1 MAQGSGRA
9 CVYTCL
15 IGGYEALNEQ
25 PVAAVSGLDFIC
37 FTDDP
42 ALTSPSWQMRP
53 YRPAFPLDPVRNQRM
68 AKLSP
73 HELLPDYDLSLY
85 IDNSVILTA
94 PPEEVIARYLPEGQ
108 VAAIPGH
115 SFRASVRDE
124 FMEVLRMGLDDG
136 ARVLEQLNHYLMID
150 PAGLEAVP
158 FWSAIMLR
166 RHHDPEVIAAM
177 RLWLA
182 QVLRYSRRDQLSAT
196 HALARAGLQV
206 ARFEVDNLRSWFHRW
221 PVTPARDRDAFPFSP
236 ILSQLPAAV
245 LADDWRRARVALEA
259 RIAALEAELATTR
272 EERAREERANVAET
286 SPVVDST
293 GSDLERSPDTADG
306 VFPPAVPAFEP
317 DSAPNPPISAPNHT
331 RTASTSPPFGW
342 LAEVAARRKGRP
354 DR

>member
-1 MAQGSGRA
+1 MTGPTGRA

-25 PVAAVSGLDFIC
+25 PMAAASGLDFIC

-42 ALTSPSWQMRP
+42 ALTSASWQMRP
-53 YRPAFPLDPVRNQRM
+53 YRPAFPLDPVRSQRM

-94 PPEEVIARYLPEGQ
+94 PPEEVIARYLGDD
-108 VAAIPGH
+108 VAVAMPGH

-136 ARVLEQLNHYLMID
+136 ARVLEQLNHYMMSD
-150 PAGLEAVP
+150 PSVMEAVP

-166 RHHDPEVIAAM
+166 RHNDPKVIAAM

-182 QVLRYSRRDQLSAT
+182 QVLRYSRRDQLSGT
-196 HALARAGLQV
+196 YALARAGLQV
-206 ARFEVDNLRSWFHRW
+206 ARFELDNLGSWFHRW

-245 LADDWRRARVALEA
+245 LADDWRRARAALEA
-259 RIAALEAELATTR
+259 RIGELEAELATAQ
-272 EERAREERANVAET
+272 EERAIVVET
-286 SPVVDST
+286 SPGPDST
-293 GSDLERSPDTADG
+293 GSELERAQDTVEDAI
-306 VFPPAVPAFEP
+306 PPAAPAVEP
-317 DSAPNPPISAPNHT
+317 DSAPNPPISARNDT
-331 RTASTSPPFGW
+331 RTASASTPFGW
-342 LAEVAARRKGRP
+342 FAEVAARLKGRR

>member
-1 MAQGSGRA
+1 MTGPTGRA

-25 PVAAVSGLDFIC
+25 PMAAASGLDFIC

-42 ALTSPSWQMRP
+42 ALTSASWQIR
-53 YRPAFPLDPVRNQRM
+53 RFDSAFPLDPVRSQRM

-94 PPEEVIARYLPEGQ
+94 PPDEVIARYLPDG
-108 VAAIPGH
+108 VAVAMPGH

-136 ARVLEQLNHYLMID
+136 GRVLEQLNHYIMSD
-150 PAGLEAVP
+150 PSVLEAVP

-166 RHHDPEVIAAM
+166 RHHDPRVAAAM

-182 QVLRYSRRDQLSAT
+182 QVLRYSRRDQLSAN
-196 HALARAGLQV
+196 HALGRSGLKV
-206 ARFEVDNLRSWFHRW
+206 ARFEVDNLGSWFHRW
-221 PVTPARDRDAFPFSP
+221 PVTEARDRDAFPFSP

-245 LADDWRRARVALEA
+245 LADDWRRERAALEA
-259 RIAALEAELATTR
+259 RIAVLETELGTAQS
-272 EERAREERANVAET
+272 ERVIVAEPP
-286 SPVVDST
+286 PVADAP
-293 GSDLERSPDTADG
+293 GSDLGRSHGYRRRRQPTERPR
-306 VFPPAVPAFEP
+306 V
-317 DSAPNPPISAPNHT
+317 
-331 RTASTSPPFGW
+331 RT
-342 LAEVAARRKGRP
+342 
-354 DR
+354 